1 MFESLL
7 IKPQAILF
15 KKETPNYVFSC
26 ECCETFK
33 DSVSIENLRW
43 LLLYTAWICFINAD
57 TLWMSLCVPFM
68 TNRTYIVGL

>member
-15 KKETPNYVFSC
+15 KKETLNYVFSC

-33 DSVSIENLRW
+33 DSVFYRKPPVAASVHCMDMF
-43 LLLYTAWICFINAD
+43 YKC
-57 TLWMSLCVPFM
+57 
-68 TNRTYIVGL
+68 